1 MKHRLFLVALVS
13 LISLIVSPQLM
24 ASSESEVAQPEQAKT
39 AQVAL
44 PSALTYLNNMKQA
57 YNNLNYTLL
66 YLNTAQNKIEPKQLV
81 HGVIDGKRISYFTY
95 LNGAM
100 RESLQ
105 FDGKI
110 SFYQQGTKPY
120 SLISHQ
126 DQSVFADIANFDFK
140 SGNRSYEYIILGKD
154 RIAGKK
160 AIAIRMISKDKYRY
174 SYIVWLDLGSYLPL
188 RLDIINKSNIILEQT
203 MVVSMNISHTVSP
216 WIKQLSTQSTPDIL
230 TLPQTTTSNIAQW
243 NVDWLPTGF
252 KVIKDDQHKLMMHD
266 TDPVSYL
273 MLNDGIVSVSVYIS
287 SNKSLLADQQNII
300 QRGGTLIYTKQVNNA
315 EVNIIGQIPLVTA
328 EKIAASIKPV
338 H

>member
-13 LISLIVSPQLM
+13 LVSLIVSPQLM
-24 ASSESEVAQPEQAKT
+24 ASSEQIQPQIVKAEPKDRPT
-39 AQVAL
+39 AL
-44 PSALTYLNNMKQA
+44 SYLNKMKQA

-66 YLNTAQNKIEPKQLV
+66 YLNTAQNQIQPKQLV
-81 HGVIDGKRISYFTY
+81 HGVIDGKRIAYFTY

-110 SFYQQGTKPY
+110 SFYQQGSQPY
-120 SLISHQ
+120 SLLSHR
-126 DQSVFADIANFDFK
+126 DQSVFADIANFNFEM
-140 SGNRSYEYIILGKD
+140 GNSNYEYIILGRD

-160 AIAIRMISKDKYRY
+160 AIAIRMISKDQYRY
-174 SYIVWLDLGSYLPL
+174 SYIVWLDLDSYLPL
-188 RLDIINKSNIILEQT
+188 RLDVINKSNSILEQT
-203 MVVSMNISHTVSP
+203 MVVSMTISDTVNP
-216 WIKQLSTQSTPDIL
+216 WIKQLSAQGTPDTL
-230 TLPQTTTSNIAQW
+230 NLPQSNSAEIADW

-252 KVIKDDQHKLMMHD
+252 KVIKDDRHKLMLHD

-287 SNKSLLADQQNII
+287 SKKSLLADQRENI
-300 QRGGTLIYTKQVNNA
+300 QRGATLIYTTQTDNT
-315 EVNIIGQIPLVTA
+315 EVNIIGEIPLATA

>member
-13 LISLIVSPQLM
+13 LASLIVSPQLM
-24 ASSESEVAQPEQAKT
+24 ASSEQTQSQVVKT
-39 AQVAL
+39 EPTDL

-66 YLNTAQNKIEPKQLV
+66 YLNTAQNQIQPKQLV
-81 HGVIDGKRISYFTY
+81 HGIIDGKRITYFTY

-110 SFYQQGTKPY
+110 SFYQQGNQPY
-120 SLISHQ
+120 SLLSHQ

-160 AIAIRMISKDKYRY
+160 AIAIRMISKDNYRY
-174 SYIVWLDLGSYLPL
+174 SYIVWLDLDSYLPL
-188 RLDIINKSNIILEQT
+188 RLDIINKSNVILEQT
-203 MVVSMNISHTVSP
+203 MVVSMSISETVSP
-216 WIKQLSTQSTPDIL
+216 WIKQLSTQATPDIL
-230 TLPQTTTSNIAQW
+230 NLPHNTTTEIADW

-287 SNKSLLADQQNII
+287 SKKALLADQKNII
-300 QRGGTLIYTKQVNNA
+300 QRGATLIYTKQIDSV
-315 EVNIIGQIPLVTA
+315 EVNIIGEIPLVTA

-338 H
+338 N

>member
-13 LISLIVSPQLM
+13 LVSLIVSPQLM
-24 ASSESEVAQPEQAKT
+24 ASSEQTQSQIVETEQT
-39 AQVAL
+39 DS

-66 YLNTAQNKIEPKQLV
+66 YLNTAQNQIQPKQLI
-81 HGVIDGKRISYFTY
+81 HGVIDGKRITYFTY

-110 SFYQQGTKPY
+110 SFYQQGSQPY
-120 SLISHQ
+120 SLLSHQ
-126 DQSVFADIANFDFK
+126 DQSVFADITNFDFK
-140 SGNRSYEYIILGKD
+140 SGNRNYEYIILGKD

-160 AIAIRMISKDKYRY
+160 AIAIRMISKDNYRY
-174 SYIVWLDLGSYLPL
+174 SYIVWLDLDSYLPL
-188 RLDIINKSNIILEQT
+188 RLDVIDKSNVILEQT
-203 MVVSMNISHTVSP
+203 MVVSMKISNTVSP
-216 WIKQLSTQSTPDIL
+216 WIKQLSIKATPDIL
-230 TLPQTTTSNIAQW
+230 NLSQNSTAEIADW

-287 SNKSLLADQQNII
+287 NKKALLADQKNII
-300 QRGGTLIYTKQVNNA
+300 QHGATLIYTKQINSV
-315 EVNIIGQIPLVTA
+315 EVNIIGEIPLVTA